1 MKYFLHCSILIF
13 TTIACFAQNI
23 KPVLYKD
30 VSFNKV
36 DVQKNIVYSAADSI
50 KEKYRCLDFYQP
62 ATDSILQKRPLI
74 IWMHGGGFKFGTKN
88 AAEIKLW
95 GNEFAKRGYAFA
107 AINYRLS
114 KKNPLFK
121 FKDLVEACYDNIKD
135 ANNAIA
141 FFKANASEFNIDT
154 NKIILGGNS
163 AGAVIALQTVYSNAA
178 DVKYILDS
186 NKAVINTNNYNAQ
199 NIAAVINFWGALF
212 NIEWL
217 HRAKVPIASVHGS
230 KDRIVPVNN
239 KGVVFFGSQ
248 LIHEKAD
255 SLQIPNSIKVY
266 EGYAHELH
274 KHFNPLIY
282 PRKVKQ
288 RHREAAQFASD
299 FLYRVFKEE

>member
-1 MKYFLHCSILIF
+1 MI
-13 TTIACFAQNI
+13 TGFAQDI

-36 DVQKNIVYSAADSI
+36 SVQKNIIYSAADSI
-50 KEKYRCLDFYQP
+50 KEKYRRLDFYHP
-62 ATDSILQKRPLI
+62 ATDSILQKKPLI

-95 GNEFAKRGYAFA
+95 GDEFAKRGYAFA

-135 ANNAIA
+135 VNNAIA
-141 FFKANASEFNIDT
+141 FFKANASAFNIDT

-186 NKAVINTNNYNAQ
+186 
-199 NIAAVINFWGALF
+199 
-212 NIEWL
+212 
-217 HRAKVPIASVHGS
+217 
-230 KDRIVPVNN
+230 
-239 KGVVFFGSQ
+239 
-248 LIHEKAD
+248 
-255 SLQIPNSIKVY
+255 
-266 EGYAHELH
+266 
-274 KHFNPLIY
+274 
-282 PRKVKQ
+282 
-288 RHREAAQFASD
+288 
-299 FLYRVFKEE
+299 